1 MNRYP
6 LWKSL
11 LFAGVM
17 VLSLLLGLPN
27 LFGEAPAVQVSRKDG
42 EPFRDS
48 AAVTQFTDLMVE
60 QHIALDTSYISGGRE
75 TLRFA
80 DVPTQLRARDA
91 IEKKWPD
98 TYVLAT
104 TFASRAPAW
113 VRAVGLKPMS
123 LGLDLR
129 GGIYLVYEVDV
140 DGAVR
145 QTMARLERDYRL
157 RLRDKN
163 IQYQSVDAQPTGVLV
178 TLKDAS
184 RLDDASKV
192 VDDVDPNVTVSKGS
206 DASGLPTLR
215 VTLSDQ
221 QIRQRQDFAIQQ
233 NITALSNRVN
243 ALGVSEATVQRQ
255 GANRI
260 AVQLPGV
267 QDATQV
273 IRLLGKTAT
282 LEFRLEDTTNNA
294 IEAERTGHAPLG
306 TKLYKDRNG
315 RPVLLKRD
323 VIATGDQLTDATS
336 GYQNGEPTVSVRLD
350 SRGGEEM
357 LRTTRENLGRPMAV
371 VFIERERQLRDQGGT
386 KVAVDVTNEKV
397 ISIAT
402 IRGVFSNQ
410 FQITGLT
417 LREGQELA
425 KLLRA
430 GALAAPVVIVE
441 QRLIGP
447 SLGQDNID
455 KGVRALVI
463 GSLALFLFMAIYYS
477 AFGLVAD
484 FVLVCNVVLLTA
496 LLTLFQAA
504 VTLPGIAGIVLTVG
518 MAVDA
523 NILIYERI
531 REELRVGNSPQ
542 AAIKAGFEKAWS
554 AIFDANITTLIA
566 GVVLFLFGTGPIKG
580 FAVTLTLGIATT
592 LFTAVIGSRAIIAL
606 IWGRRRRL
614 ERLPV
619 G

>member
-17 VLSLLLGLPN
+17 LLALVLALPN
-27 LFGEAPAVQVSRKDG
+27 LFGEYPALQISRKDG
-42 EPFRDS
+42 EPFRG
-48 AAVTQFTDLMVE
+48 AAEVTQFTDIMRGE
-60 QHIALDTSYISGGRE
+60 QVSPESAYLADGRVV
-75 TLRFA
+75 LRFN
-80 DVPTQLRARDA
+80 DVPTQLKARDA
-91 IEKKWPD
+91 IDKS
-98 TYVLAT
+98 TNGAYVIAT
-104 TFASRAPAW
+104 TFASGAPAW

-129 GGIYLVYEVDV
+129 GGIYLVYQVDV

-145 QTMARLERDYRL
+145 QTLSRLERDYRL

-163 IQYQSVDAQPTGVLV
+163 IQYQSVDAQAAAVVV
-178 TLKDAS
+178 TLRDPA
-184 RLDDASKV
+184 KV
-192 VDDVDPNVTVSKGS
+192 SEALAV
-206 DASGLPTLR
+206 LR
-215 VTLSDQ
+215 DIDRDVTLTSGVDATGQPIITTSLSPQ
-221 QIRQRQDFAIQQ
+221 QVKLRQDFAIQQ

-255 GANRI
+255 GASRI

-282 LEFRLEDTTNNA
+282 LEFRLVDTVDNPL
-294 IEAERTGHAPLG
+294 EAQASGHVPLG
-306 TKLYKDRNG
+306 AKLYKDRRG
-315 RPVLLKRD
+315 APVLLKRE
-323 VIATGDQLTDATS
+323 VIATGDQLTDAS
-336 GYQNGEPTVSVRLD
+336 SSMQNGEPAVSVRLD
-350 SRGGEEM
+350 GRGGDEM
-357 LRTTRENLGRPMAV
+357 LRTTRENIGRPMAV
-371 VFIERERQLRDQGGT
+371 VFIERERQLREENGE
-386 KVAVDVTNEKV
+386 KVAVDVTNEQV
-397 ISIAT
+397 ISVAT
-402 IRGVFSNQ
+402 IRGVFSTQ

-430 GALAAPVVIVE
+430 GGLAAPVYIIE

-447 SLGQDNID
+447 SLGQDNIN

-463 GSLALFLFMAIYYS
+463 GSAALFVFMAVYYS

-484 FVLVCNVVLLTA
+484 LVLVCNVVLLA
-496 LLTLFQAA
+496 AVLTLFQAA
-504 VTLPGIAGIVLTVG
+504 LTLPGIAGIVLTVG

-531 REELRVGNSPQ
+531 REELRLGNSPQ
-542 AAIKAGFEKAWS
+542 AAIKAGFEKAFS
-554 AIFDANITTLIA
+554 AIADANVTTLIA

-580 FAVTLTLGIATT
+580 FAVTLSIGILTT
-592 LFTAVIGSRAIIAL
+592 LFTALIGSRALIAL
-606 IWGRRRRL
+606 IWGRRQRL
-614 ERLPV
+614 ASLPV
-619 G
+619 